1 MREVRDRLARER
13 NEPPIVRTLWRV
25 NRGGDPTETSLANG
39 MPLVEMPM
47 PGRLATTIAIAFP
60 AGARHEAAH
69 EVGAAHLLEHMAF
82 KGSENHPTSTEL
94 NRAAECLGTELDG
107 SAMQDYVEFGSVVRA
122 ESAMATIDLLSDVCG
137 RALLDQAHL
146 ELERAVILRE
156 IADADEDPGT
166 RADDRVTAALFAGH
180 RLATSTAGR
189 APDVERLTHDQVLS
203 FRERQWSPEGG
214 MVAVAGNL
222 DHLDREPL
230 EELLLRIPTRAR
242 PPAPPPIGAFQR
254 RVNIEERDS
263 DIVHLRLAYAVPGLD
278 LSRARDRAMAEVYSD
293 LLGGPMGSR
302 LHEELREQ
310 RGLCYWIDGG
320 VWGYEDASF
329 LSVGCSVRAPDL
341 TETYLAVEAIITDL
355 RERGPSEEESARA
368 RSYAGG
374 SAALGFEST
383 RARADHAVE
392 LIMEYG
398 DHDVDPVRHLSAI
411 ESVTRKNL
419 AEVAAQVEPGPCV
432 GCVGPVT
439 AGDLT

>member
-1 MREVRDRLARER
+1 MVGARER

-25 NRGGDPTETSLANG
+25 DRSGDPTETVLANG

-60 AGARHEAAH
+60 AGARHEAPH
-69 EVGAAHLLEHMAF
+69 EVGVAHLLEHMAF
-82 KGSENHPTSTEL
+82 KGSENHRTATEL

-107 SAMQDYVEFGSVVRA
+107 SAMQDYLEYGSVVRA
-122 ESAMATIDLLSDVCG
+122 ESAMATIDLLTDVCG
-137 RALLDQAHL
+137 RALLDPAHL

-180 RLATSTAGR
+180 RLATSIAGK

-214 MVAVAGNL
+214 LVVVAGNL
-222 DHLDREPL
+222 EHLDREPL
-230 EELLLRIPTRAR
+230 QDLMLRIPPRAK
-242 PPAPPPIGAFQR
+242 PAAPPPIDPFQR
-254 RVNIEERDS
+254 RVEIEERDS
-263 DIVHLRLAYAVPGLD
+263 DIVHLRLAYAVPGLE
-278 LSRARDRAMAEVYSD
+278 LGRARDRALAEVYSD

-302 LHEELREQ
+302 LYEELREQ
-310 RGLCYWIDGG
+310 RGLCYWIDGAL
-320 VWGYEDASF
+320 WGYGDASF
-329 LSVGCSVRAPDL
+329 LSVDSSVRAPDL
-341 TETYLAVEAIITDL
+341 TETYLTIEAIVGDL
-355 RERGPSEEESARA
+355 RKRGPSEEESARA

-374 SAALGFEST
+374 SAALGFEPT

-398 DHDVDPVRHLSAI
+398 DHDVDPMRHLRAI
-411 ESVTRKNL
+411 ASVTRKDV